1 MFTDIA
7 SFTDLS
13 EKLTA
18 NEVVNMLNIYFK
30 KANFIFKETD
40 IYIDKYIGDAIMA
53 FWEDNINFDLILEK
67 TILFQKNHPNINE
80 NIYTAI

>member
-7 SFTDLS
+7 SFTDIS

-30 KANFIFKETD
+30 KANFILKETD
-40 IYIDKYIGDAIMA
+40 IYIDKYI
-53 FWEDNINFDLILEK
+53 
-67 TILFQKNHPNINE
+67 
-80 NIYTAI
+80 